1 MEYGNYYYAFN
12 PSVSIDKDNY
22 QRSMKLI
29 AVIYDVLN
37 EYDISVKCK
46 GYTYMKDA
54 ICIITDLRRM
64 DVCFEKEVYSLIA
77 DKYDTGGTYAIEHNI
92 RNALNSAYCR
102 SEFFTVKPTNKTF
115 LLMAVQEVSDR
126 LLKEMCV

>member
-1 MEYGNYYYAFN
+1 
-12 PSVSIDKDNY
+12 
-22 QRSMKLI
+22 
-29 AVIYDVLN
+29 
-37 EYDISVKCK
+37 
-46 GYTYMKDA
+46 
-54 ICIITDLRRM
+54 M

-77 DKYDTGGTYAIEHNI
+77 DKYDTGGTYTVEHNI
-92 RNALNSAYCR
+92 RNALKSAYCR